1 MTYTPNST
9 SLGHQLSNYYSIIPN
24 NWIQTPFL
32 CMAKGFCRNDIMI
45 WALESTRESAA
56 KYLNRT
62 GKFATIFRRFS
73 LLKPSFRVRR
83 AASCSEVSAF
93 KAQQTLHY
101 TSSAPPRSHAKRLT
115 RQFPPAAA
123 GVWSSVCWWLWW
135 LGSIR
140 TKAAPRRRIDTLLP
154 AALFTHWRSSIGCRK
169 EPKRPK
175 LRADN

>member
-1 MTYTPNST
+1 
-9 SLGHQLSNYYSIIPN
+9 
-24 NWIQTPFL
+24 
-32 CMAKGFCRNDIMI
+32 MAKGFCRHDITI

-83 AASCSEVSAF
+83 AASCSGVSAF

-101 TSSAPPRSHAKRLT
+101 TSSAPSRSHAKRLT

-123 GVWSSVCWWLWW
+123 VVWSSVCAADFDGWDQSWQRRRLGG
-135 LGSIR
+135 GSILCS
-140 TKAAPRRRIDTLLP
+140 PP
-154 AALFTHWRSSIGCRK
+154 PYSHWRSFISCRK